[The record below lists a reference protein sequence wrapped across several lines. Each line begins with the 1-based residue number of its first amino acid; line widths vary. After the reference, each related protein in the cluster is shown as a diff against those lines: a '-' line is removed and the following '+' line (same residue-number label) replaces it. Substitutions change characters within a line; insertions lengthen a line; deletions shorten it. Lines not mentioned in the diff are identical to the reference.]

1 MPKIKEEP
9 QVLVYRMSRRMFDVL
24 KNGLGKQNE
33 GYGTDEAVL
42 EFVQASVN
50 RNITKIELI

>member
-1 MPKIKEEP
+1 MSKIKEEP

-24 KNGLGKQNE
+24 KNGFGKE
-33 GYGTDEAVL
+33 YKGYGTDEAVL

-50 RNITKIELI
+50 RNITRIELI